1 MKNSEKSP
9 DEEVQGS
16 HFLQVLNNI
25 IDGPKESDQSTSN
38 DEQQQTEFKKSAQRA
53 SRVKPVLKKSITIT
67 DDQEVKK
74 KEYPRVKK
82 IDPEVKKL
90 EESIAKAPHAC
101 QTTLKVIN
109 LNELTSLIGID
120 LHVM

>member
-38 DEQQQTEFKKSAQRA
+38 DEQQQTEFKKSARLRKTATAKQRA
-53 SRVKPVLKKSITIT
+53 SRVKPVHNESITIT

-109 LNELTSLIGID
+109 LNEL
-120 LHVM
+120 

>member
-16 HFLQVLNNI
+16 HFLQELNNI
-25 IDGPKESDQSTSN
+25 IDAPKESDQSTSN
-38 DEQQQTEFKKSAQRA
+38 DEQKSEFPKSARLRKSTTAKQRA
-53 SRVKPVLKKSITIT
+53 SQAKPVLKKSITIT

-74 KEYPRVKK
+74 KEYARVKK

-90 EESIAKAPHAC
+90 EESIAKAPPAC
-101 QTTLKVIN
+101 QTTLKVN
-109 LNELTSLIGID
+109 LN
-120 LHVM
+120 